1 MWKWGDDVEKSLLKM
16 INSVELIGK
25 VSKKLEVQIVDQIF
39 WFG

>member
-25 VSKKLEVQIVDQIF
+25 VSKKLEVQIVNQIF

>member
-16 INSVELIGK
+16 INSVELIGT
-25 VSKKLEVQIVDQIF
+25 VSKKLEVQIVNQIF